1 MLTPRLIAA
10 ACLSLMI
17 AGCSVTP
24 AFHRENQQYL
34 ARCVSGEALVVESR
48 DQGRTLI
55 ISGVTFPEQT
65 FQFVRGSILED
76 YYRNGNIQVWLDPE
90 LRIKLKDGTWISCPS

>member
-1 MLTPRLIAA
+1 MFTLRLTAA

-17 AGCSVTP
+17 VGCSDTP
-24 AFHRENQQYL
+24 AFHSDNQQYL

-48 DQGRTLI
+48 DQGHTLV

-65 FQFVRGSILED
+65 VRFVRGSVLED
-76 YYRNGNIQVWLDPE
+76 YYRNKDIEVWLDPE
-90 LRIKLKDGTWISCPS
+90 LRIKLKDGTWISCPE

>member
-1 MLTPRLIAA
+1 MLTTRLIAA
-10 ACLSLMI
+10 AFLSLII
-17 AGCSVTP
+17 AGCSDTP
-24 AFHRENQQYL
+24 AFHRKNQQYL

-48 DQGRTLI
+48 DQGRTLV
-55 ISGVTFPEQT
+55 ISGVAFPEQT
-65 FQFVRGSILED
+65 VQFVRGSILED